1 MIVSFILDALRKLEE
16 KQVPETTRELLGKEG
31 SPARRDRGRRRWP
44 WTAAA
49 MLLGGGCLLAAL
61 VLLRGESVREDGD
74 LLSREDP
81 GVTAS
86 VANSAAVKPETTVP
100 ETTVLETTV
109 PETMVPETTASE
121 TTAPPAEGIPTS
133 GTAAPAFPAEP
144 TAPPEGPS
152 SPGPAAAGDVF
163 DAGISEAP
171 HPGPDG
177 RVVPIEDLPEEI
189 RGALQD
195 LRITG
200 HIYSDDRS
208 FRRLNVND
216 SMKKE
221 GDTLPEG
228 IRVDEVTQTGAV
240 FSYRGYRFFMDV
252 Y

>member
-31 SPARRDRGRRRWP
+31 SPARRHRGRRLWAR
-44 WTAAA
+44 TAAA
-49 MLLGGGCLLAAL
+49 MLLGGACLLAAL
-61 VLLRGESVREDGD
+61 VLLRGESGREDGE

-81 GVTAS
+81 GVS
-86 VANSAAVKPETTVP
+86 SPVANSAAVKPETS
-100 ETTVLETTV
+100 V
-109 PETMVPETTASE
+109 PETMASE
-121 TTAPPAEGIPTS
+121 TTAPPAEDIPAP
-133 GTAAPAFPAEP
+133 GTAAPALPAEP
-144 TAPPEGPS
+144 EATPEGPS
-152 SPGPAAAGDVF
+152 FPGSDDAPAAKIF
-163 DAGISEAP
+163 DAGIAEAP

-221 GDTLPEG
+221 GDMLPEG
-228 IRVDEVTQTGAV
+228 VRIDEVTQRGAV